1 MPSLLFAALVLI
13 PLGPAQPAFG
23 STKSSVQACTGANV
37 IGAFAYSNLY
47 AGGALITIAVVNVGT
62 FTCRLGGYPKLLG
75 IRDGHEYALA
85 KVSHGTQ
92 DVSLEPAILTPRMS
106 GALILDTSL
115 GCNAN
120 VYPYPV
126 SDQYTGGNSASPP
139 QRARESCWRATVRTL
154 WAWGKSTRLGKG
166 LRLQLTRKQRG
177 TNAATGSCWRPDAIV
192 MEPGAGDRR
201 RHN

>member
-1 MPSLLFAALVLI
+1 MRHSRLRTHVRLGLVPSLLFAALVLI

-126 SDQYTGGNSASPP
+126 SDQYTGGVILLPHHNGHVKVVGVPLYVP
-139 QRARESCWRATVRTL
+139 CGLGESQ
-154 WAWGKSTRLGKG
+154 LGWVKG
-166 LRLQLTRKQRG
+166 FVF
-177 TNAATGSCWRPDAIV
+177 N
-192 MEPGAGDRR
+192 
-201 RHN
+201 